1 MSLNVSLPPELENR
15 VRQHVESG
23 LYSSA
28 SEVIREALRL
38 FEAYQGVQAA
48 NLASLKADIA
58 QGVADIEAG
67 RVRELDMNE
76 IKQRG
81 RATLAARRPA
91 QLADVD
97 ALRSVLFRRGR
108 WDHRCAG
115 PAPRAGCPRDL
126 ELAKALRTRGKRH
139 AVQSADLA
147 QALGWPLAAD
157 RRKQASSIMQTR
169 SIASLMAARR
179 TAR

>member
-48 NLASLKADIA
+48 SLAALKADIA
-58 QGVADIEAG
+58 QGVTDIEAG
-67 RVRELDMNE
+67 RVREISMDD

-81 RATLAARRPA
+81 RAALAARKPA
-91 QLADVD
+91 
-97 ALRSVLFRRGR
+97 
-108 WDHRCAG
+108 
-115 PAPRAGCPRDL
+115 
-126 ELAKALRTRGKRH
+126 
-139 AVQSADLA
+139 
-147 QALGWPLAAD
+147 
-157 RRKQASSIMQTR
+157 
-169 SIASLMAARR
+169 
-179 TAR
+179 

>member
-58 QGVADIEAG
+58 QGVADIAAG
-67 RVRELDMNE
+67 RVRDLNMDE

-81 RATLAARRPA
+81 RAVLAAR
-91 QLADVD
+91 
-97 ALRSVLFRRGR
+97 
-108 WDHRCAG
+108 
-115 PAPRAGCPRDL
+115 
-126 ELAKALRTRGKRH
+126 
-139 AVQSADLA
+139 SA
-147 QALGWPLAAD
+147 
-157 RRKQASSIMQTR
+157 
-169 SIASLMAARR
+169 
-179 TAR
+179 

>member
-38 FEAYQGVQAA
+38 FEAYQSVQAA
-48 NLASLKADIA
+48 NLASLKAGIA

-81 RATLAARRPA
+81 RATLASRRPA
-91 QLADVD
+91 
-97 ALRSVLFRRGR
+97 
-108 WDHRCAG
+108 
-115 PAPRAGCPRDL
+115 
-126 ELAKALRTRGKRH
+126 
-139 AVQSADLA
+139 
-147 QALGWPLAAD
+147 
-157 RRKQASSIMQTR
+157 
-169 SIASLMAARR
+169 
-179 TAR
+179 